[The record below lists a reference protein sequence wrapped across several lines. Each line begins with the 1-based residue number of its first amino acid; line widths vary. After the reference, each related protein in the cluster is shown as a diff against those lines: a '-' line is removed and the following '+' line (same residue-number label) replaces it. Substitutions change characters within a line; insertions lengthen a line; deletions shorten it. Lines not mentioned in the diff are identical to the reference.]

1 MARFETLWLQE
12 ADLKE
17 ETHEISSEIIKF
29 LQKLLKLLPHVFDTQ
44 MHLWDQKSQKSHHK
58 NNQNKSPLSENGLKE
73 GDRVLFQLL
82 KLKEIS

>member
-1 MARFETLWLQE
+1 M
-12 ADLKE
+12 KE
-17 ETHEISSEIIKF
+17 YVQLLPWEIVKS
-29 LQKLLKLLPHVFDTQ
+29 LGKLLKLLPHVFDTQ